1 MPGGY
6 TTAMQS
12 ETLFGLALGIAP
24 PWEVTSVAFSKESS
38 RIDIHIDFQRGG
50 KFPCPVCGSVSP
62 VHDTV
67 EKEWR
72 HLNFFQYE
80 AYLHARV
87 PRVKC
92 PNGDCGVKLVQVP
105 WARAG
110 SGFTLL
116 FEALAMT
123 MVRDMPVNVM
133 ARLFSVTDKR
143 LWRVLDSYVELAKAD
158 QDYSEVCRV
167 GMDETSA
174 KRGHDYITL
183 FFDLDS
189 KKLLFGAGGKDSAT
203 VKAFAE
209 DLKAHGG
216 DPEKITDAAIDMSNA
231 FIKGVKEQL
240 PNAETTFD
248 PFHVIKLMNDSL
260 SKIRSE
266 EARLFPEILKK
277 SRYLFLKNPENL
289 TSEEEERLNS
299 IIAGQ
304 NLKSTEAYIHKLNL
318 QNVYF
323 AQDRQVAEVLLTS
336 WYDSA
341 AGSGI
346 ALIRKMAKTVK
357 EHWNGIL
364 SHFDSELST
373 GFLEGINSLIQAAK
387 ARARGY
393 RNPKNLIT
401 MAYIIAGKLNFK
413 SLHPLPT

>member
-1 MPGGY
+1 
-6 TTAMQS
+6 MQS
-12 ETLFGLALGIAP
+12 EALFGLALGITAP
-24 PWEVTSVAFSKESS
+24 WQVTSVAFDKESN
-38 RIDIHIDFQRGG
+38 RLDIHIDFQRGG
-50 KFPCPVCGSVSP
+50 KFPCPACGTVSA

-67 EKEWR
+67 EKQWR

-92 PNGDCGVKLVQVP
+92 PNSGCGIKLVQVP

-116 FEALAMT
+116 FEALVLT
-123 MVRDMPVNVM
+123 MVRDMPVNVI
-133 ARLFSVTDKR
+133 ASLFAVTDKR
-143 LWRVLDSYVELAKAD
+143 LWRVLDSYVALARGQ
-158 QDYSEVCRV
+158 QDYSEVRRV
-167 GMDETSA
+167 GFDETSA
-174 KRGHDYITL
+174 KRGHDYVTL
-183 FFDLDS
+183 FFDLDDR
-189 KKLLFGAGGKDSAT
+189 KLLFGTEGRDNAT
-203 VKAFAE
+203 VKEFVA
-209 DLKAHGG
+209 DLEAHGG
-216 DPEKITDAAIDMSNA
+216 DPEKITDAAIDMSAA

-248 PFHVIKLMNDSL
+248 PFHVIKLMNDAL
-260 SKIRSE
+260 AKVRAE

-289 TSEEEERLNS
+289 SEEEQERLDA

-304 NLKSTEAYIHKLNL
+304 NLKSTEAYLHKLNL

-323 AQDRQVAEVLLTS
+323 AETGHEAQALLNN
-336 WYDSA
+336 WYAQAS
-341 AGSGI
+341 GSGI
-346 ALIRKMAKTVK
+346 RQIKKMARTVK

-364 SHFDSELST
+364 NHFDNELST

-413 SLHPLPT
+413 GLYPLPT